1 VAISNA
7 ATAERNIYPERSRY
21 FVKDDF
27 PYEKIPQDF
36 PEPVI
41 INSKSKRLVFK
52 NNNDGIVTSDHHF
65 HTPSINSASKDSN
78 SNLHKCNLC
87 NVFFKIEDELKNHV
101 LEDH

>member
-78 SNLHKCNLC
+78 SL
-87 NVFFKIEDELKNHV
+87 FT
-101 LEDH
+101 